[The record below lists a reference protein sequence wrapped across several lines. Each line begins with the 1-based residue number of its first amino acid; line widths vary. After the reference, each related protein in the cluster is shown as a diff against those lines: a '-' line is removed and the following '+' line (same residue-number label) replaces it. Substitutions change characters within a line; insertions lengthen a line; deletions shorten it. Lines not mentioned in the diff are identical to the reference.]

1 MNSLAVPFTL
11 LLAPI
16 GPPLVL
22 TLGSI
27 VVWSIGRYAS
37 SLVRLRAI
45 GGATG
50 ILSAVALLFWSIAVA
65 LTVGLRLQPAAPFFS
80 MPWQPFFSTG
90 ADLLWVSNGWNWY
103 VSCLIL
109 LLGGGGLL
117 FGGYGGQIA
126 GRSSGVSG
134 GLTLAL
140 SMNVLASALLFT
152 SSGNLLTVTLMWV
165 VMDFFIIARNAMVPA
180 GQGTQPHI
188 SSPMRQFQGLSMM
201 GALLLLVGLLP
212 AGQSGPAALLAGG
225 PLPQETVILLLL
237 AGGIRAGVYPL
248 HLWLLPHR
256 GEHLHMPD
264 RFIDH
269 MTPALCGLW
278 LLGWSSGLAGEEL
291 LAQPEFV
298 ALALLGLLGSAIA
311 TFTASTRQEHTTFV
325 LITAV
330 GIAGLTSILSEIRGP
345 AAVLWPTTTFALGGG
360 LWLIGE
366 RIWRTWNWQI
376 PISVGVLALVGVPFT
391 PGFLTQSVVA
401 QLLTGIGCAG
411 SASPCRDFGAVT
423 RFLFIAYVMIQ
434 MVYVSS
440 LLRSWE
446 AEPREQGQ
454 PSSGPDPWIIGRLLV
469 YVMILAIPLL
479 IAGVFP
485 QMVAGIT
492 NLPDA
497 IPRSAGNPPSAVASW
512 QVWLT
517 LAGPLTLGIL
527 LSILRSQIRTRL
539 RAIGVE
545 MPLLRPWSERVS
557 RLAALDWFSRIT
569 AWGTSRTSRVWD
581 TGLELVEG
589 AGHIGWLVAFGII
602 GYFLLNV

>member
-90 ADLLWVSNGWNWY
+90 TDLLWVSNGWNWY

-212 AGQSGPAALLAGG
+212 AGQSGPAALLAGDK
-225 PLPQETVILLLL
+225 LPQETVILLLL

-256 GEHLHMPD
+256 GKHLHMPD
-264 RFIDH
+264 RFIDQ

-311 TFTASTRQEHTTFV
+311 TFTTSTRQEHTTFV

-330 GIAGLTSILSEIRGP
+330 GIAGPDEHSIGDPGSGSGFVADYDLCPGWGAVADWRAHLANVELADSDQRWRSGASWRSVYTRIPHPVGGRPTADRHRLRQQCLPMQRFWRGD
-345 AAVLWPTTTFALGGG
+345 AVPLHRLRDDTDG
-360 LWLIGE
+360 ICV
-366 RIWRTWNWQI
+366 I
-376 PISVGVLALVGVPFT
+376 P
-391 PGFLTQSVVA
+391 VA
-401 QLLTGIGCAG
+401 QLG
-411 SASPCRDFGAVT
+411 SGAK
-423 RFLFIAYVMIQ
+423 R
-434 MVYVSS
+434 
-440 LLRSWE
+440 
-446 AEPREQGQ
+446 
-454 PSSGPDPWIIGRLLV
+454 
-469 YVMILAIPLL
+469 
-479 IAGVFP
+479 
-485 QMVAGIT
+485 
-492 NLPDA
+492 
-497 IPRSAGNPPSAVASW
+497 
-512 QVWLT
+512 
-517 LAGPLTLGIL
+517 AGPT
-527 LSILRSQIRTRL
+527 
-539 RAIGVE
+539 
-545 MPLLRPWSERVS
+545 
-557 RLAALDWFSRIT
+557 
-569 AWGTSRTSRVWD
+569 
-581 TGLELVEG
+581 
-589 AGHIGWLVAFGII
+589 
-602 GYFLLNV
+602 